1 MAEGGYGLDQ
11 IIAREVKNQVE
22 VILPAI
28 EQQGIQFIQEVIR
41 KGQQDGT
48 IDLMEVLRNTAVVT
62 PKGEEIKL
70 ASAKSRG
77 LRTLLQGLAFDILLG
92 LALVVL
98 PIVKDLDLSTGAA
111 WAILGGSIAKS
122 ILTSAFSYVMRLK
135 VTPKYDQPGV

>member
-1 MAEGGYGLDQ
+1 MAGGEYGLDA
-11 IIAREVKNQVE
+11 IIAREVKQHVDA
-22 VILPAI
+22 VLPAI

-48 IDLMEVLRNTAVVT
+48 LDLMEVLRNTTVIT

-98 PIVKDLDLSTGAA
+98 PIVQELDLSTGAE

-122 ILTSAFSYVMRLK
+122 ILTSIFSYLMRLK
-135 VTPKYDQPGV
+135 VTPKYDKPGV

>member
-1 MAEGGYGLDQ
+1 MAGLDD
-11 IIAREVKNQVE
+11 IIAREVSAQLKAV
-22 VILPAI
+22 LPAI
-28 EQQGIQFIQEVIR
+28 EDQGMAFIQDVIR

-48 IDLMEVLRNTAVVT
+48 IDFGEILRNTVVIT

-92 LALVVL
+92 LSLVVL
-98 PIVKDLDLSTGAA
+98 PILGDLDLSRGAE

-122 ILTSAFSYVMRLK
+122 CITSAFSYIMRLK
-135 VTPKYDQPGV
+135 VAPRYDKVP